1 MIKRRFVMNRTSILF
16 LLIIG
21 LMMVTLAPTAS
32 GTENLGDISIRVD
45 GLTCPFCAYGLEK
58 KLKRLEG
65 AEKIHID
72 IEKGIAYIQVR
83 EGKDI
88 KEKNLKK
95 AVEDAGFT
103 AKEITYGIY
112 PK

>member
-1 MIKRRFVMNRTSILF
+1 MNRASVLF
-16 LLIIG
+16 LFIIG
-21 LMMVTLAPTAS
+21 LMIVTLVPMAR
-32 GTENLGDISIRVD
+32 GMENPGDISIRVD

-83 EGKDI
+83 EGKSID
-88 KEKNLKK
+88 EKNLKK
-95 AVEDAGFT
+95 AVADAGFT
-103 AKEITYGIY
+103 AKKITYGTY